1 MVDLGAESLLSE
13 IEGALHL
20 GLLVASV
27 GVRHSRGRGVVG
39 GGVTVR
45 VAGLVTVRG
54 ARLVTV
60 RGAAKNRGGVAWG
73 GVAMRARRLHPW
85 MVVRS
90 V

>member
-1 MVDLGAESLLSE
+1 MADDGAESLLGE

-27 GVRHSRGRGVVG
+27 GVRHSRGRGRGVVG

-54 ARLVTV
+54 
-60 RGAAKNRGGVAWG
+60 GAKNRG

-90 V
+90 VHVRST